1 MRHLLFSKRLQV
13 LRREGLAVVLALAWM
28 SGLAQTR
35 PPVATVGPYSIE
47 GTVVDAVSGEP
58 LRRASVA
65 ALAQADSHTVKT
77 AETGSDGRFAL
88 ERLPAGKYQL
98 TASKRGFRTAF
109 YLEHEEFSTAIVTG
123 PDQETT
129 GLTFR
134 LMPGAV
140 LHGVITGDGGDPVER
155 ARVMLFQPP
164 RSHASPGAGE
174 RIAQVDSA
182 TTDDTGAY
190 EFNGL
195 AAGDY
200 LLAVVAEPWFAL
212 NRSSTRKRAKVGPAS
227 DQAAALDVAYPV
239 TFFDSTTDEA
249 AASRIQLANGHR
261 VEADINLHAV
271 PALRLDVALPQKRE
285 GASPSAT
292 LRQTIFGIEASTQMM
307 IQDSGAAT
315 AEFTG
320 VAPGHY
326 EIVQGDPPR
335 LGELDATASQLID
348 ATFGVPGFSV
358 SGLIRN
364 ASGSAAPEDAAAT
377 LVPLEGARRQAPL
390 QATAMGG
397 AFRFPTVPQGNWE
410 LWIESGGVQLPILS
424 LASAGRLLAG
434 NRVTVKGGALSLV
447 VTLNRGGTRIE
458 GFARKEGKGAA
469 GAMVVLVP
477 KDPNNLRWMVRRDQ
491 SDSDGSFSLRDVAP
505 GQYKVVA
512 IEDGWDLDWARTGGL
527 SRYLQQGIDVTVTGS
542 SAKLIQLSAPVP
554 AQAH

>member
-1 MRHLLFSKRLQV
+1 MRPFPDFRPLL
-13 LRREGLAVVLALAWM
+13 LRRHRPGLAVLLLLAWLP
-28 SGLAQTR
+28 GLAQT
-35 PPVATVGPYSIE
+35 PPPIAATGSYAIA

-65 ALAQADSHTVKT
+65 ALAEADSHTVRT
-77 AETGSDGRFAL
+77 VETGSDGRFAL
-88 ERLPAGKYQL
+88 EGLPAAKYQL

-109 YLEHEEFSTAIVTG
+109 YDEHDEFSTAIVTG
-123 PDQETT
+123 PDQDTA

-190 EFNGL
+190 EFDGL
-195 AAGDY
+195 AAGEY
-200 LLAVVAEPWFAL
+200 LLAVTAEPWFAL
-212 NRSSTRKRAKVGPAS
+212 HKSGTPKRSAPFAS
-227 DQAAALDVAYPV
+227 GDPGAALDVAYPV

-249 AASRIQLANGHR
+249 AASRIPLADGRR

-271 PALRLDVALPQKRE
+271 PALRLDVAMPQKRD
-285 GASPSAT
+285 GATPSAT
-292 LRQTIFGIEASTQMM
+292 LRQTIFGAKASTQM
-307 IQDSGAAT
+307 IFQDSGAT

-326 EIVQGDPPR
+326 DIVQGDPPR
-335 LGELDATASQLID
+335 LGELDATASQLVD
-348 ATFGVPGFSV
+348 ASFGAPAFSV

-364 ASGSAAPEDAAAT
+364 ASGSALPDDVSAT
-377 LVPLEGARRQAPL
+377 LVPLEGAHRQAPL
-390 QATAMGG
+390 QATPIGG
-397 AFRFPTVPQGNWE
+397 AFSFPVVPQGNWE
-410 LWIESGGVQLPILS
+410 LWVESGGIPLPVLS
-424 LASAGRLLAG
+424 LASGGPSLAG
-434 NRVTVKGGALSLV
+434 NWVTVKDRAQSLV
-447 VTLNRGGTRIE
+447 VTLNQGGTRIE
-458 GFARKEGKGAA
+458 GVARRDGKGVG

-477 KDPNNLRWMVRRDQ
+477 KDSADLRWMSRRDQ
-491 SDSDGSFSLRDVAP
+491 SDSDGSFSLHDVAP

-512 IEDGWDLDWARTGGL
+512 IEDGWDLDWARIGAL
-527 SRYLQQGIDVTVTGS
+527 NRFLPQGIDVTVTGRS
-542 SAKLIQLSAPVP
+542 GKLIQLPAPVP
-554 AQAH
+554 AQAR